1 MHDILLYFLHKRDP
15 VCAFRVVEMQQEL
28 LDQQQA
34 EEAAEAEGA
43 GPKSNLPAP
52 RASRKSQNLSQL
64 HDEHPG
70 QESGGSGYKNRCY
83 EELRKSVE
91 ARFNVLLTEVNQS
104 LI

>member
-1 MHDILLYFLHKRDP
+1 
-15 VCAFRVVEMQQEL
+15 MQQEL

-52 RASRKSQNLSQL
+52 RASHKSQNLSQL

-91 ARFNVLLTEVNQS
+91 ARFNVLLTKLVVEDLKAALEEATTVS
-104 LI
+104 